1 MTTTLR
7 VIVDDI
13 LAPAVASTS
22 GIGIGTGRYAEELT
36 RALILTAPDGC
47 VVEGV
52 VSSSPGAAYTTLLE
66 QLPGLVTLKKSA
78 LARREMYSAW
88 QHGLSRPLAGGM
100 VHAPSLLA
108 PLVRHDRVHHRG
120 DQTVITVHDLLAFTH
135 PNAVGH
141 RDATWQRAMLRRAHR
156 FADAVVVPTHALAAQ
171 LDAQFHFGDRI
182 RVIGG
187 AVSSTLLLP
196 PDADARAAALELPER
211 FILAS
216 GALNDID
223 GLGVLIQS
231 LASNADGGFPLLIA
245 GPRTPASDQAIAA
258 AVAAAGLPEGR
269 VRSIGALTD
278 EDRAV
283 AVAKAEVFAYP
294 RRAGDF
300 AVPVLE
306 AFFFGTPVVHADDA
320 AVVEI
325 AAGAGVSVPA
335 VDPSGSSS
343 TADRWAE
350 AIARVFSDANHA
362 KHLAYAGLDRA
373 RAFSWPDAA
382 QRIWQLHADL

>member
-7 VIVDDI
+7 VIVDDV
-13 LAPAVASTS
+13 LAPAVASPS
-22 GIGIGTGRYAEELT
+22 GSGTARYAEELT

-47 VVEGV
+47 VVEGI
-52 VSSSPGAAYTTLLE
+52 VSSSPNDVYDGLLE
-66 QLPGLVTLKKSA
+66 RLPGLATLKKSA
-78 LARREMYSAW
+78 LARREMHSAW

-120 DQTVITVHDLLAFTH
+120 DQTVVTVHDLLAFTH

-196 PDADARAAALELPER
+196 PDADARAAALGLPDR

-216 GALNDID
+216 GGLNDID
-223 GLGVLIQS
+223 GLEVLIQS
-231 LASNADGGFPLLIA
+231 LASDADGGVPLLIA
-245 GPRTPASDQAIAA
+245 GPRTAATDEALAA

-269 VRSIGALTD
+269 VRSIGTLTD
-278 EDRAV
+278 DDRAV
-283 AVAKAEVFAYP
+283 AVSRAGVFAYP
-294 RRAGDF
+294 RRAGNF

-306 AFFFGTPVVHADDA
+306 AFFFGTPVVHSDDA

-325 AAGAGVSVPA
+325 SAGSGVIVPSS
-335 VDPSGSSS
+335 DPSGS
-343 TADRWAE
+343 TAASDRWAE
-350 AIARVFSDANHA
+350 AIARVFSDTEHA
-362 KHLAYAGLDRA
+362 RHLAYAGLDRA

>member
-7 VIVDDI
+7 VILDDI

-22 GIGIGTGRYAEELT
+22 GSGIGTGRYAEELT

-52 VSSSPGAAYTTLLE
+52 VSSSPADAYTSLLE
-66 QLPGLVTLKKSA
+66 GLPGLVALKKSA
-78 LARREMYSAW
+78 LARREMHAAW
-88 QHGLSRPLAGGM
+88 QHGLSRPIAGGM

-120 DQTVITVHDLLAFTH
+120 DQTVITVHNLLAFTH

-171 LDAQFHFGDRI
+171 LDAQFHFGDRV

-231 LASNADGGFPLLIA
+231 LASDADAGFPLLIA
-245 GPRTPASDQAIAA
+245 GPRTAASDQAIAA

-283 AVAKAEVFAYP
+283 AVARAEIFAYP

-325 AAGAGVSVPA
+325 AAGAGVSVPS

-343 TADRWAE
+343 AADRWAD
-350 AIARVFSDANHA
+350 AIATVFTEADHA